1 MKARNPKSAQFW
13 ICIESLSV
21 NDTLNHIREVVI
33 DASLNFSETNPD
45 VRTLVLNSPTSL
57 AGQNAVHEMVQW

>member
-33 DASLNFSETNPD
+33 DASLSFSDTNPD
-45 VRTLVLNSPTSL
+45 VRTPVLNRPISL
-57 AGQNAVHEMVQW
+57 AGQNTGYEMDQ